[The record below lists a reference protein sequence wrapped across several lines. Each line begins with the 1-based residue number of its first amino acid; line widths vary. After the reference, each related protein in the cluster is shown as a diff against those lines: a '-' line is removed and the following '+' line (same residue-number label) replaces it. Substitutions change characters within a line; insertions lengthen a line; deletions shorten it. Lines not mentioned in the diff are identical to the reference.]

1 MTIQELGSIGELV
14 GAVAFLVT
22 LVYLSMQMR
31 QTRISAEETAY
42 FARQQA
48 TATNVNMYSRWRQ
61 SLQNPHLAKILIKAD
76 RGEGLSAAEQV
87 QLSST
92 FEELFAATWQAYVNT
107 QPGRALY
114 DASSDIDHLMD
125 VLEAHPCGVAEW
137 NRFRRMVA
145 RLSPELVAAVDSRII
160 DLPGNPNPTGK

>member
-14 GAVAFLVT
+14 GAVAGLVT

-31 QTRISAEETAY
+31 QTRLSAEETAY

-61 SLQNPHLAKILIKAD
+61 SLQNPQLAGILIKAD
-76 RGEGLSAAEQV
+76 RGESLTATEQL

-92 FEELFAATWQAYVNT
+92 FEELFAATWQAYVST
-107 QPGRALY
+107 QPGKSLY
-114 DASSDIDHLMD
+114 DAPSQIDHLMD
-125 VLEAHPCGVAEW
+125 VLKAHPYGVSEW
-137 NRFRRMVA
+137 RRFRHMVA
-145 RLSPELVAAVDSRII
+145 RLSPELVAAVDARIA
-160 DLPGNPNPTGK
+160 DLPENANPTAK